1 MLVAPYFWYLQ
12 VLLSWILSELCLPDL
27 NKICLSNSMRREYVY
42 NGDNSVSIVYLML
55 NQF

>member
-12 VLLSWILSELCLPDL
+12 VLLSWILSELCLLDL
-27 NKICLSNSMRREYVY
+27 INICLSNGMRHQFVY
-42 NGDNSVSIVYLML
+42 SGDNSVGIVYLML